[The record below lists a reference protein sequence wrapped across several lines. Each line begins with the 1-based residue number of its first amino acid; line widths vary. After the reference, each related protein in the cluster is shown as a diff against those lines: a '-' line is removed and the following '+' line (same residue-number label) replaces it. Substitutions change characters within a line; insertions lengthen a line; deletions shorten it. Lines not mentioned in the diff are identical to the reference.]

1 MKEPNDLSLAH
12 LATNPAEAE
21 IVRLLLEAEGL
32 IVFIPNKNMPY
43 PGVDVTPWDGEY
55 TAAGCEVLVPRS
67 DVGRAKEILSQARAR
82 GKIEAKKSEEEDEG
96 GDVEDTDDTEEADED
111 YEDNDGMDED
121 GRG

>member
-1 MKEPNDLSLAH
+1 MKEPNDLALAH
-12 LATNPAEAE
+12 LATSPAEAE

-82 GKIEAKKSEEEDEG
+82 GKIEASENEES
-96 GDVEDTDDTEEADED
+96 DDLEEAEGDSDDHED
-111 YEDNDGMDED
+111 PD
-121 GRG
+121 R